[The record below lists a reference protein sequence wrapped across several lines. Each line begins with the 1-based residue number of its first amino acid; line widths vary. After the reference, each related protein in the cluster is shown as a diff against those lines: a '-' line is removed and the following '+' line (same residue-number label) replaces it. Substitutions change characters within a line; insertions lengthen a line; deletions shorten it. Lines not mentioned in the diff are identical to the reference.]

1 MELTS
6 LRRLRAY
13 CSLTD
18 KPENNR
24 GLLALLSPVSMAIE
38 QHLRRELELKS
49 RIEDFD
55 TEQGV
60 NQFFTQ
66 AYPVTSVAHLYTSS
80 QGLFT
85 GEEIEENVGQ
95 YHVTAAGRSVILR
108 RPINAYPRGARL
120 EYTGG
125 LAASAVESTYTL
137 TGPGAS
143 AFEADQYVKGS
154 RSGAMGLVVSN
165 TPGTSLTL
173 ENLYGVFR
181 VGDVLTAYIQEDGQ
195 GNAVVNTG
203 GTISAVVTN
212 SLAVLHPSIVQA
224 CEFEVNYLFKNNSTS
239 SLWTESTSKEQTNK
253 RGYQFGFGPMTY
265 SLQPETRAFL
275 RGYERELL

>member
-1 MELTS
+1 MELSS
-6 LRRLRAY
+6 LRRLRYY
-13 CSLTD
+13 CGLTN

-24 GLLALLSPVSMAIE
+24 GLLSLLSPVSMAIE
-38 QHLRRELELKS
+38 QYLRRELELKS

-55 TEQGV
+55 TEEGV
-60 NQFFTQ
+60 NQFFTN
-66 AYPVTSVAHLYTSS
+66 AYPVVSVAHLYTSS

-108 RPINAYPRGARL
+108 RPLSRYPRGARL
-120 EYTGG
+120 EYTAG

-137 TGPGAS
+137 TGVGS
-143 AFEADQYVKGS
+143 QAFEADQYVQGS

-181 VGDVLTAYIQEDGQ
+181 VGDVLTAYVQEDAQ

-203 GTISAVVTN
+203 GTVSAMVTS
-212 SLAVLHPSIVQA
+212 SLAVAHPALVQA

-239 SLWTESTSKEQTNK
+239 NLWTESTSKEQTNK

-265 SLQPETRAFL
+265 SLQPEARAFL